1 MTDAFEQ
8 IRKAVIGLAPFPALQ
23 ILPIR
28 GRV

>member
-8 IRKAVIGLAPFPALQ
+8 IRKGKGASPMTALQ